1 MFNYNEMFK
10 INENCEVKIEK
21 IENHTVLTIDNYYK
35 YPNEIY
41 DFIEK
46 SKKFKDPNNYYPG
59 VRKNVYNCKEHLN
72 ELTNL
77 LIKKNFR
84 KDFSIPLRESILV
97 PNKFILSEF
106 KPSLNFKMAHTNPHF
121 DTDGDDNKKLLA
133 GVCFLSKVNHGGTA
147 IYRNKKLNVYH
158 DCEKFR
164 KAPMNLKYPNKSLLT
179 KNSEYFEIIKL
190 FPMKWNRL
198 IMYDGELFH
207 SIYIEDENIFIKN
220 KRLTTNYF
228 IPYKN

>member
-35 YPNEIY
+35 YPNKIY

-77 LIKKNFR
+77 LIKLYFQN
-84 KDFSIPLRESILV
+84 LNHHSIL
-97 PNKFILSEF
+97 KWLILI
-106 KPSLNFKMAHTNPHF
+106 LI
-121 DTDGDDNKKLLA
+121 LIQ
-133 GVCFLSKVNHGGTA
+133 TA
-147 IYRNKKLNVYH
+147 
-158 DCEKFR
+158 
-164 KAPMNLKYPNKSLLT
+164 M
-179 KNSEYFEIIKL
+179 IIK
-190 FPMKWNRL
+190 
-198 IMYDGELFH
+198 
-207 SIYIEDENIFIKN
+207 
-220 KRLTTNYF
+220 NY
-228 IPYKN
+228 